1 MRRKYP
7 LLLLTACLLS
17 ANVYS
22 QVSDEHIMGS
32 TGKIAHD
39 YFRIN
44 PFNKDFST
52 FLIRL
57 MNDPTLLQ
65 NSIIRKTDSTL
76 FFMEGIYST
85 HRPFFFKPEKVKVI
99 LSEREVEIDNTGL
112 TKSMFLYQ
120 VVAYAPTGKE
130 GAGDV
135 RDEYDKMLRRYKR
148 SFDMNNPR
156 ELKNGDTLTGE
167 VRDFYFANV
176 SFPTVSLAW
185 SSDENNGNL
194 VAITIRFLVFD
205 NRAFLPKAAYRL

>member
-1 MRRKYP
+1 
-7 LLLLTACLLS
+7 
-17 ANVYS
+17 
-22 QVSDEHIMGS
+22 
-32 TGKIAHD
+32 
-39 YFRIN
+39 
-44 PFNKDFST
+44 
-52 FLIRL
+52 

-120 VVAYAPTGKE
+120 VVAYATPGKE
-130 GAGDV
+130 GTSDV
-135 RDEYDKMLRRYKR
+135 KDEYDKILRRYKR

-167 VRDFYFANV
+167 VRDFYFENV

>member
-1 MRRKYP
+1 MRRKYQ
-7 LLLLTACLLS
+7 LLLAACMFSLAVS
-17 ANVYS
+17 S

-39 YFRIN
+39 YYRIS
-44 PFNKDFST
+44 PFNKDFSD

-57 MNDPTLLQ
+57 MNDPTLSQ
-65 NSIIRKTDSTL
+65 SKIIRKTDSTL
-76 FFMEGIYST
+76 FFLEGLYKT
-85 HRPFFFKPEKVKVI
+85 HRPFFFKPEKVKII
-99 LSEREVEIDNTGL
+99 LSEREVEIDQTGI

-120 VVAYAPTGKE
+120 VVAYAAPGKE
-130 GAGDV
+130 GSADV
-135 RDEYDKMLRRYKR
+135 KNEYEKILRRYKK

-167 VRDFYFANV
+167 VRDFYFENV

-185 SSDENNGNL
+185 STDEQNGTL